1 MPSPDAQPGYKPSQ
15 EAVAILCESLQRMGV
30 SMSEPAARSLL
41 ESVLAVEGPRLDALA
56 RGTLQ
61 ASLEAIRNAAEA
73 ALISLTGKPPGS
85 TRRDYEL
92 SFPPASQ
99 SVTTSGQRRHGRWF
113 HASRTAPSSRRRMPA
128 QCSRAAAAGE
138 HANGRPGGAEDL
150 EGRGGLPAPDARFA
164 PLLRGSARI
173 PTRR

>member
-1 MPSPDAQPGYKPSQ
+1 MEVTHMPSSDAQPSYKPSQ
-15 EAVAILCESLQRMGV
+15 EAIAILCERLQRMGV
-30 SMSEPAARSLL
+30 SMSEPSARSLL

-73 ALISLTGKPPGS
+73 AVIALTGKPSGP

-99 SVTTSGQRRHGRWF
+99 SVPTSGQRRRV
-113 HASRTAPSSRRRMPA
+113 
-128 QCSRAAAAGE
+128 
-138 HANGRPGGAEDL
+138 
-150 EGRGGLPAPDARFA
+150 PAPRPVVSRKEDGPEHSEEEARPVFKGR
-164 PLLRGSARI
+164 RGR
-173 PTRR
+173 

>member
-1 MPSPDAQPGYKPSQ
+1 MPSPDPQPGYKPSQ
-15 EAVAILCESLQRMGV
+15 EAVEILCERLQRMGV
-30 SMSEPAARSLL
+30 SMSEPSARSLL

-73 ALISLTGKPPGS
+73 ALIALTGKPSGH

-99 SVTTSGQRRHGRWF
+99 SVSTSGQRR
-113 HASRTAPSSRRRMPA
+113 
-128 QCSRAAAAGE
+128 RAASP
-138 HANGRPGGAEDL
+138 RPVVSRKEDGPEDL
-150 EGRGGLPAPDARFA
+150 GEEARPVFKGR
-164 PLLRGSARI
+164 RGR
-173 PTRR
+173 

>member
-1 MPSPDAQPGYKPSQ
+1 MPSSDAQPGYKPGQ

-30 SMSEPAARSLL
+30 SMSESAARSLL

-73 ALISLTGKPPGS
+73 ALISLTGKPSGS

-99 SVTTSGQRRHGRWF
+99 SVSASGQRGRLPPPRPVV
-113 HASRTAPSSRRRMPA
+113 SRKQDGPEHSEEEARPVFKGRR
-128 QCSRAAAAGE
+128 
-138 HANGRPGGAEDL
+138 GR
-150 EGRGGLPAPDARFA
+150 
-164 PLLRGSARI
+164 
-173 PTRR
+173 

>member
-15 EAVAILCESLQRMGV
+15 EAVEILCEKLQRMGV

-73 ALISLTGKPPGS
+73 ALIALTGKASGH

-99 SVTTSGQRRHGRWF
+99 SVSTSG
-113 HASRTAPSSRRRMPA
+113 PRRRAASPRPV
-128 QCSRAAAAGE
+128 SRKE
-138 HANGRPGGAEDL
+138 EPEDL
-150 EGRGGLPAPDARFA
+150 GEESRPVFKGR
-164 PLLRGSARI
+164 RGR
-173 PTRR
+173 

>member
-15 EAVAILCESLQRMGV
+15 EAVRILCERLQGMGV

-73 ALISLTGKPPGS
+73 AWISLTGKPSGP
-85 TRRDYEL
+85 THRNYEL

-99 SVTTSGQRRHGRWF
+99 SVSTSG
-113 HASRTAPSSRRRMPA
+113 PRRRVPSPRPVV
-128 QCSRAAAAGE
+128 SRKQDGPVNSEEEARPVFK
-138 HANGRPGGAEDL
+138 GRR
-150 EGRGGLPAPDARFA
+150 GR
-164 PLLRGSARI
+164 
-173 PTRR
+173 